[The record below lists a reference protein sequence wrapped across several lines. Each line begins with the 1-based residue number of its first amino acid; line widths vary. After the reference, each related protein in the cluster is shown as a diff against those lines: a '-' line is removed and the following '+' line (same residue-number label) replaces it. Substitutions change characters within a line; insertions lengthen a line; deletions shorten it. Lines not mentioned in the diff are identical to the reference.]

1 MAVYQYTAKDE
12 AGNALSGTCND
23 VSDVAA
29 LREELA
35 KMGCVG
41 VKVRRVKSPLRKR
54 TNKIKSS
61 HVVPFAYRFAGM
73 YSAGLPITKCLEVS
87 EQETDNEAFKNM
99 IADVRHSV
107 ETGSSLKGAFEKYR
121 STFSDFFLGMVEAG
135 EAGGKLATALEMS
148 ATYLEKQAD
157 VRRKVKAAFAYPLIV
172 GLVSFAVVGCLV
184 VFVVPVFS
192 KIYKQMHVPLP
203 GPTQALVNLS
213 SIVRGWWWATPIVAL
228 ATAIIIRRLSR
239 DPRVKA
245 GWDVFKLRIPYFA
258 KLNRMVVVSHFTRT
272 FAMLA
277 SVGVS
282 LIEAL
287 DVASVVVHNHKVTQ
301 ITKGLQESIGAGN
314 PLAESLRAYD
324 IFPPII
330 VQMASSGEQAGQLPD
345 MLNKG
350 ADFLDRD
357 IDRTINALL
366 VKLEPALTI
375 IMGVI
380 VGFILMAVYLPMFD
394 YMRHLE

>member
-12 AGNALSGTCND
+12 AGNAVSGTCDD
-23 VSDVAA
+23 VNNVAG
-29 LREELA
+29 LRAELA

-41 VKVRRVKSPLRKR
+41 VKVRRLKSPTRKR
-54 TNKIKSS
+54 TKKIKLSQ
-61 HVVPFAYRFAGM
+61 VVPFVYRFAGM
-73 YSAGLPITKCLEVS
+73 YSAGLAITKCLEVS
-87 EQETDNEAFKNM
+87 EEQTDNEAFKNM

-157 VRRKVKAAFAYPLIV
+157 VRRKVKAAFAYPVIV
-172 GLVSFAVVGCLV
+172 GLVSLVVVSCLV
-184 VFVVPVFS
+184 IFVVPVFA

-203 GPTQALVNLS
+203 GPTQALVDLS
-213 SIVRGWWWATPIVAL
+213 CLIRGWWWATPIVAL
-228 ATAIIIRRLSR
+228 AAAIMIQRLSR
-239 DPRVKA
+239 NSHVKA
-245 GWDVFKLRIPYFA
+245 RWDVLKLHIPYFA

-272 FAMLA
+272 FAILA

-287 DVASVVVHNHKVTQ
+287 DVASVVVHNHRVTE
-301 ITKGLQESIGAGN
+301 ITKELQESIRAGN
-314 PLAESLRAYD
+314 PVAESLRAYD
-324 IFPPII
+324 IFPPMII
-330 VQMASSGEQAGQLPD
+330 QMASSGEQAGQLPD

-366 VKLEPALTI
+366 VKLEPALTV
-375 IMGVI
+375 IMGVV